1 MAPKVPS
8 FLGIPFSSSSK
19 SQTSAVIDII
29 KVNNPPIPKANN
41 GIGTKMSQGILLPG
55 SMENQD
61 IPTSSNIGFRYSKS
75 DPTPEFKLFPKP
87 VSLNLLFNSLSN
99 PHHFKR

>member
-29 KVNNPPIPKANN
+29 KVNNPPIPKAKR
-41 GIGTKMSQGILLPG
+41 GIGTKMSHGISLFG

-61 IPTSSNIGFRYSKS
+61 IPASFKMGFKYSKRE
-75 DPTPEFKLFPKP
+75 PTAEFKPLPKP

-99 PHHFKR
+99 PPF